1 MKSTHSLQGIIQCLH
16 GFWSSQG
23 CTIWNPHGEKVGAG
37 TMNPATF
44 LRVLGPEPWHVGYV
58 EPSFRADDGRYAEN
72 PNRMQMHT
80 QYQVILKPEPG
91 HPQELYLASLSALG
105 LDRCEHDIRFVE
117 DNWESPA
124 LGAWGLGW
132 EVWLDG
138 QEITQFTYFQ
148 QAGGQVLDPVSVE
161 ITYGLERI
169 AMFLQNR
176 SEVWSIDV
184 DGKHTYADLY
194 KTHEVEHSR
203 YNFDTAS
210 IERLQA
216 LHALYQAEADACLE
230 QGLAYLAYDY
240 LLRQSHN
247 FNLLD
252 ARGAIGVTE
261 RAQFFGDMRRQ
272 AREVSTLYLAE
283 RLREEY
289 PFLSSSKEN
298 IPKLQ
303 KAKGTSARPKPETT
317 ETRTLLVE
325 VGMEELPAHEVA
337 HGLQQLQVLVPQYL
351 KSHRLKHGPI
361 TMSGTVRRL
370 VIRVEDLVAHQADEE
385 TERRGPSLR
394 VAFDRD
400 GTPTKAAAGFARSC
414 GQPVGRLIR
423 KDGYLFAQILSK
435 GQSAATVLPEVLTNT
450 LDSLRWSKSM
460 RWNASGVSF
469 PRPVRWL
476 MAFLGSTTISWTWG
490 GITAGPTT
498 RGPRYMEARQQAA
511 DLLHTYQRVS
521 GPAEYLAWLEAQGIV
536 LDRPERKAE
545 VLKQVSAAAAALG
558 GIVQADEDLLEEVT
572 DLIEAP
578 RVLSGTFPSEY
589 LDLPVAVLITVM
601 RKHQRYFPVYKA
613 DHPDQ
618 LLPHFITVV
627 NGLESQNPEAI
638 RTGNESV
645 VNARFADAAFFVKRD
660 LATSLDEMRE
670 RLQTLTF
677 HMQLGT
683 MWDKVQRLVAL
694 APVVCQLAGLNAAE
708 QTACERAA
716 ALCKCD
722 LVMQMVVEMTSLQGT
737 MMEFY
742 ARTKGEQEMVCRA
755 ISEHYQPRSAEGPVP
770 GSRAGLVLS
779 IVDRLD
785 SLLGLMAVGVR
796 ASGNSDPF
804 GLRRLGLGLVKG
816 LIQKDMDFDLEAGI
830 AAAARIHDIDVPPET
845 EKEALAF
852 LDRRLQI
859 LMREQGLPLDVIEAV
874 TSRPVRNP
882 LRTVRVAE
890 ELAIAADQPEW
901 HEQLMAYIRCVRILP
916 KDYTKENGSDP
927 MLETQAEKALY
938 SKIQEVG
945 QLWVEQPTDVATFRA
960 AMSMLYP
967 LINSFFETVMVLAED
982 PVLRHSR
989 LGLMADI
996 RSLGQHLGDLTQL
1009 HSEPRSGRVEC

>member
-1 MKSTHSLQGIIQCLH
+1 MKSTYSLQGIIQSLH
-16 GFWSSQG
+16 AFWSRHG

-184 DGKHTYADLY
+184 DGKHTYGDLY
-194 KTHEVEHSR
+194 KTHEIEHSR
-203 YNFDTAS
+203 YNFDIAS
-210 IERLQA
+210 VERLQA
-216 LHALYQAEADACLE
+216 LHALYRAEADACLE

-272 AREVSTLYLAE
+272 AREVSALYLAD
-283 RLREEY
+283 RLRHEY
-289 PFLSSSKEN
+289 PFLSIRDEE

-303 KAKGTSARPKPETT
+303 KAKGMKVRAKPETSKSA
-317 ETRTLLVE
+317 TLLVE

-337 HGLQQLQVLVPQYL
+337 HGLQQLQELVPQQL
-351 KSHRLKHGPI
+351 KSHRLEHGHI
-361 TMSGTVRRL
+361 TVSGTVRRFA
-370 VIRVEDLVAHQADEE
+370 IRVEDLGAHQADEK
-385 TERRGPSLR
+385 TERRGPALK

-400 GTPTKAAAGFARSC
+400 GAPTKAAEGFARSC
-414 GQPVGRLIR
+414 GQSVGRLIR
-423 KDGYLFAQILSK
+423 KDGYLFAQILNK
-435 GQSAATVLPEVLTNT
+435 GQDTATVLPEVLTKT

-476 MAFLGSTTISWTWG
+476 LLMLGPVAVPWTWG
-490 GITAGPTT
+490 GISASPTT
-498 RGPRYMEARQQAA
+498 RGPRYIEARQQAA
-511 DLLHTYQRVS
+511 NLLHTYQEVS
-521 GPAEYLAWLEAQGIV
+521 GPADYLAWLKAQGIV
-536 LDRPERKAE
+536 LDRPKRKAE

-558 GIVQADEDLLEEVT
+558 GVVQREEDLLEEVT

-589 LDLPVAVLITVM
+589 LDLPVSVLITVM
-601 RKHQRYFPVYKA
+601 RKHQRYFPVYRA
-613 DHPDQ
+613 DNPDQ
-618 LLPHFITVV
+618 LLPHFLTIV
-627 NGLESQNPEAI
+627 NGLDSQDPETI
-638 RTGNESV
+638 RLGNERV
-645 VNARFADAAFFVKRD
+645 LNARFADAAFFVKRD

-670 RLQTLTF
+670 KLQTLTF
-677 HMQLGT
+677 HTQLGT
-683 MWDKVQRLVAL
+683 MWSKVQRLVAL
-694 APVVCQLAGLNAAE
+694 APVVSQLAGLNADE
-708 QTACERAA
+708 QTACVRAA
-716 ALCKCD
+716 TLCKCD
-722 LVMQMVVEMTSLQGT
+722 LVLQMVVEMTSLQGT

-742 ARTKGEQEMVCRA
+742 ARSKGEPETVCEA
-755 ISEHYQPRSAEGPVP
+755 IGEHYLPRSADGPVP
-770 GSRAGLVLS
+770 ESRIGLVLS

-785 SLLGLMAVGVR
+785 SLVGLMAVGVR
-796 ASGNSDPF
+796 ASGNADPF
-804 GLRRLGLGLVKG
+804 GLRRLGLGLVKS
-816 LIQKDMDFDLEAGI
+816 LVQKGMDFDLEAGV
-830 AAAARIHDIDVPPET
+830 AAAARIHDNDIPPGT
-845 EKEALAF
+845 EEEVLAF
-852 LDRRLQI
+852 LDRRLQM
-859 LMREQGLPLDVIEAV
+859 LLREQGLPLDVIEAV
-874 TSRPVRNP
+874 TSHNVRNP

-890 ELAIAADQPEW
+890 DLVIAADQPEW
-901 HEQLMAYIRCVRILP
+901 TEQLMAYVRCVRILP
-916 KDYTKENGSDP
+916 KDYTKENDSDP
-927 MLETQAEKALY
+927 KLETQAEKALH

-945 QLWVEQPTDVATFRA
+945 QFCVEQQLDVATFQA
-960 AMSMLYP
+960 AMSLLCP
-967 LINSFFETVMVLAED
+967 LIHEFFESVMVLADD
-982 PVLRHSR
+982 PDLRQSR
-989 LGLMADI
+989 LRLMADI
-996 RSLGQHLGDLTQL
+996 RSLGLHLGDLTQL
-1009 HSEPRSGRVEC
+1009 QIEPRSRLVEC